1 MRRIGRWLARGLV
14 AVALV
19 AAALAVASRTGA
31 ARALERRAVVRVLE
45 AATGGRVALA
55 GVGGTLGH
63 SLVLEDLRL
72 GAGGRTVVHVP
83 RLEIVYAPL
92 ALLHGVV
99 RLKRVTLTAPR
110 VRAVVAG
117 DARPLALPPRGGL
130 PVVVDHLEVVDG
142 RVAVA
147 LLDRESPRR
156 FAATALT
163 LAARGRLERGGAE
176 LEVATISFVPRGLAL
191 APVAAAGRATA
202 RLGGPARLSAFH
214 LASGRSRLDAEAE
227 LDGTGAIDAHLAL
240 APLAAADVR
249 ALAPRSALATD
260 LRARVRMRG
269 PWHALAVT
277 AHADLGRG
285 GGLHARATLDAT
297 ARPVAYA
304 ARLAFARLDPGA
316 VLPRLPHVE
325 ASGQLAFRGEG
336 GAHRLRGEVRTPLGE
351 AALQGRLAPGTPPAY
366 HLAARVSLP
375 RLEALD
381 ARATGAASGRVRLDG
396 RGFDAA
402 DRHARAR
409 LVLTHAVVRGV
420 PLEHGTA
427 VAVVDGARIRLA
439 SARVTGPELHA
450 HASGTLDLARSVADL
465 TLAARADLTRLG
477 PRLGQ
482 PVAGTASLSAS
493 AAGPLG
499 ALAARA
505 SVTVEHPLYGALGA
519 DRARARLALDGLGSG
534 APHGTLHLEAPAL
547 RVARAAPADALADLE
562 WRRAGDTDRA
572 RLTAHAM
579 GEDRRTQT
587 LAASVER
594 TAARTTGRLEEA
606 TLALPGGPPW
616 RLTAPAAFVLED
628 GLRTDG
634 VTFAAG
640 EQRIKLAGHVGL
652 AGASDATL
660 AVERLAFGPLC
671 VLADG
676 PRCAGEVTAHAALTG
691 TAAAPVV
698 DATARAEGLAVDDVR
713 YGVLSL
719 DVHAA
724 DTQASLH
731 AVLVHPEAGELR
743 AGGTVPLD
751 LAWTGPRHDLGAAP
765 LELELRADHLDLTAL
780 RALAPHV
787 IRRSAGLA
795 TVDLR
800 VTGTRA
806 APRPVGRLALDGGTL
821 ELVDTGLPY
830 EELRARIAANG
841 TVLDVQELHARAGD
855 GTVDGSGHLD
865 VAPGGPLPLALTL
878 RFDRFLALRREAV
891 EAAVSGTLAARGA
904 LTAPEVNGA
913 LDVEHAVLR
922 PAGLPSTP
930 QPLQPNPTI
939 TVVGL
944 EEPPAPVAAEPPG
957 LPAPL
962 ALAVTIRIAHDA
974 SVRRSDANIALG
986 GELALAKAPGEP
998 PHVTGQVR
1006 LLHGWFEFQGR
1017 HFEIKEGTITLGGGT
1032 PPKPVFDVTA
1042 GYRTPAYRIVV
1053 HITGSAD
1060 KPNLVFSSDPPL
1072 EQADILSVILF
1083 GKPAHELGR
1092 GQSVALQQQALQIA
1106 TGYVVPELRNSVMN
1120 VLGLDTLEV
1129 AFPDRTEAPG
1139 QVRVGRYV
1147 GQDVLISLG
1156 QEFGTRV
1163 AQVAGVEYAVG
1174 ANVSVRASTS
1184 TRGASAVD
1192 LIWQRRY

>member
-1 MRRIGRWLARGLV
+1 MRRLRRWLARGLV

-19 AAALAVASRTGA
+19 ATALAVASRTGA
-31 ARALERRAVVRVLE
+31 VRALERRAVVRVLE
-45 AATGGRVALA
+45 SATGERVTLA

-92 ALLHGVV
+92 ALVHGVV

-110 VRAVVAG
+110 VRAVVEG

-176 LEVATISFVPRGLAL
+176 LEVATIRFVPRGLAL
-191 APVAAAGRATA
+191 APVAAAGRVTA
-202 RLGGPARLSAFH
+202 RPGGPARLSAFH

-269 PWHALAVT
+269 PWHALAVA
-277 AHADLGRG
+277 AHADLGGG
-285 GGLHARATLDAT
+285 GGLHARAVLDAT
-297 ARPVAYA
+297 VRPVAYA

-409 LVLTHAVVRGV
+409 LVLTHAVVRG
-420 PLEHGTA
+420 
-427 VAVVDGARIRLA
+427 
-439 SARVTGPELHA
+439 
-450 HASGTLDLARSVADL
+450 
-465 TLAARADLTRLG
+465 
-477 PRLGQ
+477 
-482 PVAGTASLSAS
+482 
-493 AAGPLG
+493 
-499 ALAARA
+499 
-505 SVTVEHPLYGALGA
+505 
-519 DRARARLALDGLGSG
+519 
-534 APHGTLHLEAPAL
+534 
-547 RVARAAPADALADLE
+547 ARAAPAAALADLE

-616 RLTAPAAFVLED
+616 RLTAPAAFALED

-640 EQRIKLAGHVGL
+640 EQRIKLSGHVGL

-660 AVERLAFGPLC
+660 AVERLALGPLC

-676 PRCAGEVTAHAALTG
+676 PRCAGEVTARAALTG
-691 TAAAPVV
+691 TATAPVV

-719 DVHAA
+719 DAHAA
-724 DTQASLH
+724 DTRASLH
-731 AVLVHPEAGELR
+731 AVLVHPQAGELS

-751 LAWTGPRHDLGAAP
+751 LAWMRPRRDLGAAP
-765 LELELRADHLDLTAL
+765 LELVLRAAHLALPAL

-795 TVDLR
+795 TGHLR
-800 VTGTRA
+800 VTATRA
-806 APRPVGRLALDGGTL
+806 APRPTGRLALEGGTL
-821 ELVDTGLPY
+821 ELVGTGLAY
-830 EELRARIAANG
+830 EDLRARIAANG

-855 GTVDGSGHLD
+855 GAVDGSGQLD
-865 VAPGGPLPLALTL
+865 IAPGGPLPLALTF

-904 LTAPEVNGA
+904 LTAPEVSGTRA
-913 LDVEHAVLR
+913 VEHAVLR

-930 QPLQPNPTI
+930 RTQLPDRTI
-939 TVVGL
+939 AVVGL
-944 EEPPAPVAAEPPG
+944 DEEPPAPAAAEPSPG

-962 ALAVTIRIAHDA
+962 ALAVTIRIAQDA
-974 SVRRSDANIALG
+974 SVRRTDANIALG
-986 GELALAKAPGEP
+986 GELALAKARGAP
-998 PHVTGQVR
+998 PQVTRQVR

-1042 GYRTPAYRIVV
+1042 GYRTPAYRIAV

-1083 GKPAHELGR
+1083 GKPARELGR
-1092 GQSVALQQQALQIA
+1092 GQSLALQQQALQIA

-1129 AFPDRTEAPG
+1129 AFPERTQAPG

-1147 GQDVLISLG
+1147 AEDILVSLG

-1163 AQVAGVEYAVG
+1163 AQVAGIEYAVG

-1184 TRGASAVD
+1184 TRGDSAVD